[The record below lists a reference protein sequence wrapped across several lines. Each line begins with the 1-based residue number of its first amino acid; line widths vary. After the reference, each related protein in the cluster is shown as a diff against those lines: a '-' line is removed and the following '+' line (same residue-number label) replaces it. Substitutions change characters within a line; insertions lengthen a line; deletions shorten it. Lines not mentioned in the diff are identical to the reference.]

1 MPLKFV
7 RKQGQK
13 PFFPDYSLFTAAE
26 ACIPKALRAVLSAAA
41 ADCLKRPGEA
51 MSLPGLFT
59 PVAARCPQAPLRIW
73 TIKKRDRSPSAAQRP
88 EAANWVCTGCW
99 TCQQLWML
107 FSKFFKFYQKICLTR
122 CLCKFFPVA
131 RKAFLFSLE
140 GVLFSFILSF
150 FSSW

>member
-1 MPLKFV
+1 MPLKSV

-26 ACIPKALRAVLSAAA
+26 VCIPKALRAVLSAAA

-51 MSLPGLFT
+51 MSLPGLFYTGCCPPPTGAT
-59 PVAARCPQAPLRIW
+59 PHMDN
-73 TIKKRDRSPSAAQRP
+73 KKRGRSPSAAQRP
-88 EAANWVCTGCW
+88 EAANWGCTGCW

-107 FSKFFKFYQKICLTR
+107 FSNFFKFYQKICLTR

>member
-26 ACIPKALRAVLSAAA
+26 ACIPKALRAVLS
-41 ADCLKRPGEA
+41 
-51 MSLPGLFT
+51 GLFT